1 MRTTVDL
8 PPSVHQR
15 ARRLAAEQGRSLS
28 AVVAELTTRGLAQ
41 LDAPAVLTLDE
52 LTGLPVLS
60 IGRPISTDE
69 VAEILDD
76 E

>member
-1 MRTTVDL
+1 M
-8 PPSVHQR
+8 
-15 ARRLAAEQGRSLS
+15 
-28 AVVAELTTRGLAQ
+28 AELTTRGLAQ